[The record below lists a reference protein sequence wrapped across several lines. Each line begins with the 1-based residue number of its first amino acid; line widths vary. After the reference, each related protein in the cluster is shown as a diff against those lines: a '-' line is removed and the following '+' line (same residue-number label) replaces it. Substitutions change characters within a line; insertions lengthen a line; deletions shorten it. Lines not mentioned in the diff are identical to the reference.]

1 MTTRGLLGALGNEVR
16 RHRVARELSQEA
28 LAEQAGLHRNFIGLV
43 ERGQRNPTVL
53 TLAAIARAMNLTASA
68 LLAAAELKT
77 R

>member
-1 MTTRGLLGALGNEVR
+1 MGSEVR

-68 LLAAAELKT
+68 LLAAAESKT

>member
-1 MTTRGLLGALGNEVR
+1 MTTRGLLGAVGSEVR

-68 LLAAAELKT
+68 LLAAAESKT